1 MMQQL
6 ALVLDA
12 ISEPVIFW
20 GDGIVRSCNRA
31 AQDLGL
37 QQGDTLP
44 VPADALPAAGQ
55 AAETTLTVCG
65 EEVTAS
71 IRPVEDAYL
80 LVLHRERKA
89 LPTDLLAAAA
99 RSLQDPLTSM
109 LTAGADLF
117 PLLEELENEDIQAR
131 TAAITKGFFRLLR
144 TKSALQEAC
153 RLTQEDPHLFYEK
166 THIKEFFDALAD
178 RWQGMLQDSNITLE
192 YHGPKK
198 AFNGNVDRQ
207 VLQQA
212 VLQLLSN
219 AALYHTKGTPIVL
232 TVSYMGDRVRIQVD
246 NCGPAIPPE
255 VLSSVFSRYDAA
267 APLPDARWG
276 LGLGLS
282 LARQAAKHHD
292 GTILLQSG
300 ETGTSVIMTVGLLR
314 PESRLDTPRIDYSG
328 RYDPALVA
336 LADILPA
343 DTYDSRNLDL

>member
-1 MMQQL
+1 MQQF
-6 ALVLDA
+6 AFVLDA
-12 ISEPVIFW
+12 MSEPVIFW
-20 GDGIVRSCNRA
+20 VDGKVQSCNRA
-31 AQDLGL
+31 ANVLGL
-37 QQGDTLP
+37 QQGDALSVPAEALP
-44 VPADALPAAGQ
+44 VAGQ
-55 AAETTLTVCG
+55 AIETTLTVCG
-65 EEVTAS
+65 EAFAVS
-71 IRPVEDAYL
+71 IRPAEDAYL
-80 LVLHRERKA
+80 LVLHRETGEH
-89 LPTDLLAAAA
+89 PTDLLAAAA

-117 PLLEELENEDIQAR
+117 PLLEELENEEIQAK
-131 TAAITKGFFRLLR
+131 TATITKGFFRLLR
-144 TKSALQEAC
+144 TKTALQEAC
-153 RLTQEDPHLFYEK
+153 RLWQEDPHLLYEK
-166 THIKEFFDALAD
+166 THMKEFFDDLAS
-178 RWQGMLQDSNITLE
+178 RWQGMLQDSDITLQ

-232 TVSYMGDRVRIQVD
+232 TVSYMGDRAKIQVD
-246 NCGPAIPPE
+246 NCGPAMPPE

-300 ETGTSVIMTVGLLR
+300 ETGTSVIMTIGLLR
-314 PESRLDTPRIDYSG
+314 PETGLDTPRIDYSG

-336 LADILPA
+336 LSDILPA